1 MVRTLS
7 TMDSPRFG
15 VSPVGQFPRPYQRF
29 GYASTTSTI
38 STSTSAAEQAT
49 DRRVPREGEEKE
61 ENDDSTREHQSVTD
75 LRRFAEG
82 DQVIGTREGF
92 DDTPLAYPLP
102 PERLEGGSA
111 TD

>member
-1 MVRTLS
+1 MVRTMS
-7 TMDSPRFG
+7 TLEGPRLGTSLSPR
-15 VSPVGQFPRPYQRF
+15 GQYPRPYRP
-29 GYASTTSTI
+29 YATTSTTI
-38 STSTSAAEQAT
+38 STSTSAASEGSSTA
-49 DRRVPREGEEKE
+49 RRTMGEEGGE
-61 ENDDSTREHQSVTD
+61 RDEHRSVTD

-92 DDTPLAYPLP
+92 DDTPLSYPLP

>member
-7 TMDSPRFG
+7 AMDGPRFG
-15 VSPVGQFPRPYQRF
+15 ASPVGQFPRPPYQRF

-38 STSTSAAEQAT
+38 STSTSAA
-49 DRRVPREGEEKE
+49 DRSVPREGEAKE

-82 DQVIGTREGF
+82 DQAIGTREGF
-92 DDTPLAYPLP
+92 DDTPLSYPLP

>member
-1 MVRTLS
+1 MGMTLS
-7 TMDSPRFG
+7 PR
-15 VSPVGQFPRPYQRF
+15 GQYPRPYRH
-29 GYASTTSTI
+29 YATTSTTI
-38 STSTSAAEQAT
+38 STSTSAAGEGAT
-49 DRRVPREGEEKE
+49 ARRTTGEEDGERE
-61 ENDDSTREHQSVTD
+61 EHRSVTD